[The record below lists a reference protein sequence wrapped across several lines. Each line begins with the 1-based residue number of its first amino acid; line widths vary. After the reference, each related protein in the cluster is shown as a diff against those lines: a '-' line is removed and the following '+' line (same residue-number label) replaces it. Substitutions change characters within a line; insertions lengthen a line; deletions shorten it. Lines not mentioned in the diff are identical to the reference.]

1 MPYKLV
7 TEKIRSPQMLST
19 LVREDGSVTTGWR
32 ESAEALLNGLL
43 LADSTENETKAQLV
57 LMHAMT

>member
-43 LADSTENETKAQLV
+43 PADSTENETKAQLV